1 MFELWGNSHRRNLFA
16 LLYTE
21 TPLRPTVI
29 PSDLQA
35 PRDLW
40 IIPVSTLTHTNGR
53 QPRLLKSL
61 KTHNTGVI
69 ILSPVPPATRLA
81 SWPWWRHQME
91 TFSALLAALCEGD
104 AGDLRRHRAHYG
116 ITLTCLV
123 TPLGFHWPLHRKT
136 CAHVLFCL
144 VVVQYRLLLPVSL
157 RVSSL
162 MLGLSYRTSTS

>member
-1 MFELWGNSHRRNLFA
+1 MRCAKTWAIASLQFARRYNIISVVFELWGNSHRRNVFA

-29 PSDLQA
+29 PSDLQP

-81 SWPWWRHQME
+81 SRPWWRHQME

-116 ITLTCLV
+116 ITLTWIQ
-123 TPLGFHWPLHRKT
+123 GFY
-136 CAHVLFCL
+136 
-144 VVVQYRLLLPVSL
+144 YRFRTTGPYMSSDASRFSL
-157 RVSSL
+157 TI
-162 MLGLSYRTSTS
+162 TS